1 MEQPIYTEEQVK
13 AMHNVDIRT
22 VDPAGLRDIRDV
34 KVNTDLPKRER
45 ILDFI
50 RQIGNPY
57 CYRHGK
63 YVVKVSFTDTDVTLE
78 DRMLSY
84 IRSKC

>member
-13 AMHNVDIRT
+13 AMQNVDFRT

>member
-1 MEQPIYTEEQVK
+1 MEPCSYTMEQIE
-13 AMHNVDIRT
+13 AMQNVDIRT
-22 VDPAGLRDIRDV
+22 VDPTGLRDIREV
-34 KVNTDLPKRER
+34 KVNTDLPKQER